1 VQESRLGSAPGMG
14 PLSVGLAPP
23 VAAAP
28 LAASGLALRLPL
40 GREFGGELAKVFP

>member
-1 VQESRLGSAPGMG
+1 MQESRLGLAPGMG

-28 LAASGLALRLPL
+28 PAAGLALRLPL